1 MAAPVAPAAA
11 GPPTWLDRAR
21 VDGSGLVCPVA
32 VLAERPPGRASG
44 FAHQVPR
51 VLSARWDAVLSPL
64 EELCPPAGDALAG
77 PGHCLSESRAA
88 GGVHPGGP
96 GGGPLSRPMG
106 CPYRSAAGGE

>member
-1 MAAPVAPAAA
+1 MAAPFAPAAA

-32 VLAERPPGRASG
+32 VLADRPPGLVSV
-44 FAHQVPR
+44 FAHQYR
-51 VLSARWDAVLSPL
+51 RYLSARWDAVLLPL

-88 GGVHPGGP
+88 GGVPPVGPVGGR
-96 GGGPLSRPMG
+96 L
-106 CPYRSAAGGE
+106 